1 MRGEPSL
8 TRSLARACAPHH
20 CGLHLTCFSAV
31 PFVLR
36 CPCSPDGQT
45 LLGHVKQW
53 QLVTNRTGSGLVNQS
68 SSYYEGAWLSL
79 TYSMVQPD
87 DHVEWDLYTSPDQ
100 VNAAP
105 FLQSFAPVFEKL
117 SERTS
122 FTPHYRV
129 VDGSAHG
136 W

>member
-1 MRGEPSL
+1 MRSPILVACS
-8 TRSLARACAPHH
+8 SLA
-20 CGLHLTCFSAV
+20 S
-31 PFVLR
+31 LR
-36 CPCSPDGQT
+36 CPLCAALSICAPDGQS

-53 QLVTNRTGSGLVNQS
+53 QFVTNRTGSGLVNQS
-68 SSYYEGAWLSL
+68 SPYFEGAWLSL

-129 VDGSAHG
+129 MDGSKQG